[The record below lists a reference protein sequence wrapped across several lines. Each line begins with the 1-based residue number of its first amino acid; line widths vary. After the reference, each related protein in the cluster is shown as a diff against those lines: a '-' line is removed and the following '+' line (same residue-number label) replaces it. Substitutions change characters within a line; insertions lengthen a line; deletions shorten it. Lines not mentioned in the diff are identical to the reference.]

1 MNQFA
6 SRKRSFLALLVLTFF
21 AIGLFA
27 QDPLTNSAIIRMVKS
42 GLSETVIL
50 SVVNQQPGS
59 YSTKV
64 DDLIILKEA
73 GVPDKVV
80 AAMLAKASGGT
91 APAASTAA
99 SASTSTTPA
108 AGAMEIGVYFKK
120 GESWEEVLPEVVNW
134 KTGGTIKN
142 LASVG
147 VVKKD
152 LNGNIAG
159 PSSRNSVKSP
169 MEFLIV
175 ASEGV
180 AITEYQLI
188 RLRINKDYREFRTVT
203 GGVFNQQSGA
213 MRDLVPFEGKKVG
226 PRTFS
231 VVLPSNLGSGQYGFL
246 SPGAMGSSGN
256 SQAQIGKMYTFHLVE

>member
-1 MNQFA
+1 MNHFV
-6 SRKRSFLALLVLTFF
+6 SRKTAIFAL
-21 AIGLFA
+21 IGSMLLPASPLLA

-73 GVPDKVV
+73 GVSDKIV
-80 AAMLAKASGGT
+80 AAMLAKASGST
-91 APAASTAA
+91 PTTASAAPAPPEA
-99 SASTSTTPA
+99 
-108 AGAMEIGVYFKK
+108 AMEIGVYFKK
-120 GESWEEVLPEVVNW
+120 AEAWEEVLPEVVNW
-134 KTGGTIKN
+134 KTGGAIKN
-142 LASVG
+142 IASVG

-175 ASEGV
+175 AAEGV

-213 MRDLVPFEGKKVG
+213 MRDMVPFEGKKIG
-226 PRTFS
+226 PRKFS
-231 VVLPSNLGSGQYGFL
+231 VVLPSNLGAGQYGFL

-256 SQAQIGKMYTFHLVE
+256 SQSQIGKMYTFHLAE